1 MIPGTIGMPKS
12 TEGELKRETFYIQDD
27 VQKLIKWSFDF
38 HFKLELRLRSSSTRI
53 HPRCGMLGLVLPT
66 DLIDL
71 DCPWENDSKACASPA
86 NTRSNIAIAIDVNRL
101 DGKL

>member
-12 TEGELKRETFYIQDD
+12 TEGELKRSIYRMTCRNWLNGLSTSI
-27 VQKLIKWSFDF
+27 S
-38 HFKLELRLRSSSTRI
+38 KLELRLRSSSTRI